1 MKKIFLFLTM
11 IAFSAAACQSQDTVQ
26 NDRKIVVL
34 TPPAYK
40 EKIENGTKVQLVDVR
55 TSAEYQAGHIGDA
68 ANIDY
73 LAEDFKQ
80 KIQTLNK
87 NQPVYVY
94 CQVGGRSSK
103 AAKAMQALGFREI
116 YDLQGGYMA
125 WR

>member
-1 MKKIFLFLTM
+1 MKKTFLFLTM
-11 IAFSAAACQSQDTVQ
+11 IAFSAAACQSQDTAQ
-26 NDRKIVVL
+26 NGSKVVVL
-34 TPPAYK
+34 APPAYK

-73 LAEDFKQ
+73 LAEDFEQ
-80 KIQTLNK
+80 QIQSLNK
-87 NQPVYVY
+87 DQPVYVY

-103 AAKAMQALGFREI
+103 AAKVMQALGFREI
-116 YDLQGGYMA
+116 YDLQGGYLA